1 MAEQIT
7 LERDDVIEALR
18 DVYDPEIPV
27 KEVNQTCERC
37 PLDENQCLVRTAPH
51 NVYTREK
58 EEKLLNQRLEK
69 LVTENRNKN
78 LQI

>member
-1 MAEQIT
+1 MIKH
-7 LERDDVIEALR
+7 LR
-18 DVYDPEIPV
+18 QKLNFLNDPEIPI